1 MVENLLKR
9 FRNLHLPSMLN
20 NINIKNKRAR
30 FEYELLDEFTAGLQ
44 LLGTEIKS
52 IREGKAKI
60 TESYCFMDKGELFIR
75 NMHISEYS
83 HGNINNHDPVRERK
97 LLLKK
102 DELKKC
108 EKKLKDKGLTIVA
121 LKMFINE
128 SGFAKLNIAIAKGKK
143 LHDKR
148 DNLKDKDLKRDIDR
162 AKKMY

>member
-1 MVENLLKR
+1 MEYLVLGI
-9 FRNLHLPSMLN
+9 RNLHLRHMQN

-30 FEYELLDEFTAGLQ
+30 YEYELLDEFTAGLQ

-60 TESYCFMDKGELFIR
+60 TDSYCFMDKGEMFIR

-83 HGNINNHDPVRERK
+83 HGNINNHEPLRERK

-121 LKMFINE
+121 LKMFIND
-128 SGFAKLNIAIAKGKK
+128 SGYAKLNIAIAKGKK

-148 DNLKDKDLKRDIDR
+148 DSLKDKDLKRDIDR
-162 AKKMY
+162 VKKMY

>member
-1 MVENLLKR
+1 MENLLIGI
-9 FRNLHLPSMLN
+9 RNLHLRPMQN

-30 FEYELLDEFTAGLQ
+30 FEYELLDEFTAGIQ

-60 TESYCFMDKGELFIR
+60 TDSYCFMDNGELFIR
-75 NMHISEYS
+75 NMHVSEYS
-83 HGNINNHDPVRERK
+83 HGNINNHEPLRERK
-97 LLLKK
+97 LLLKR

-121 LKMFINE
+121 LKMFINA
-128 SGFAKLNIAIAKGKK
+128 SGYAKLNIAIAKGKK

-148 DNLKDKDLKRDIDR
+148 ENLKDKDLKRDIDR